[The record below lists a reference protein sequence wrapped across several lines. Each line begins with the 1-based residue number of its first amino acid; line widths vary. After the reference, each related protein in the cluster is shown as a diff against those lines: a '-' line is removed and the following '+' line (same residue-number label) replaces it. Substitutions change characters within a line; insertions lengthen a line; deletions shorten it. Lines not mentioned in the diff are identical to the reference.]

1 MSKSDYLVVLKE
13 SDTDDSHEFLLNGGP
28 IDHPETAIPA
38 FLALGH
44 AAAAWGRLEQHIDAV
59 LLQINKEQHSDEIL
73 ALYDPNHP
81 RPFTDKIRLLKAYFN
96 KHPALAEFKE
106 RIRSFASAATCLSKE
121 RNEYIHGIV
130 EGYDENSQTIILH
143 GIKPKFD
150 RTNSYLF
157 SITLSAIP
165 LNTMKG
171 FADIVNRVNDQLET
185 ISRVLF
191 STDAI
196 ARLRKRE

>member
-1 MSKSDYLVVLKE
+1 MAESDYLVVLKE
-13 SDTDDSHEFLLNGGP
+13 SDTNDSHEFLLNGGP
-28 IDHPETAIPA
+28 INHPETAIPA

-44 AAAAWGRLEQHIDAV
+44 AAAAWGRLEQHIDAI
-59 LLQINKEQHSDEIL
+59 LLQVNKEQHSNEIL

-81 RPFTDKIRLLKAYFN
+81 RPFTDKIRLLKTYFN

-106 RIRSFASAATCLSKE
+106 RIRSFASAATSLSQE

-130 EGYDENSQTIILH
+130 EGYDEKSQTIILH
-143 GIKPKFD
+143 AIKPKFD

-165 LNTMKG
+165 LNTVKG
-171 FADIVNRVNDQLET
+171 FADIVNRANDELES

-191 STDAI
+191 STNAI